1 MVIKIMLILII
12 MTINSTVLAKEKSV
26 EVCIDYVFSS
36 TAEIEELRNLA
47 REQARFLASE
57 ELGTYIKSDTE
68 INLNTVSKDNVTVLV
83 RSVLKEK

>member
-12 MTINSTVLAKEKSV
+12 MTINSTVLAKEKNV

-47 REQARFLASE
+47 RE
-57 ELGTYIKSDTE
+57 
-68 INLNTVSKDNVTVLV
+68 
-83 RSVLKEK
+83 